1 MAISARFAT
10 GKSKTRPRLARGFW
24 LDQGVGLKR
33 IVPTVATPLRT
44 TTSPTCFGFRRY
56 RYDYKRTTPQTARV
70 MLPPPAGLSSIVVSN
85 IEPRDAVCDQLL
97 RRICGEVA
105 PADSP
110 SSRGAQT
117 NRAHAVAGG
126 HFVVLPERIELSTSP
141 LPRGCSTTEL
151 RQQGMTCGP
160 VASQQRAGTMRRS
173 LP

>member
-1 MAISARFAT
+1 MAISARFAS

-24 LDQGVGLKR
+24 LDQVSDPNVSCPQLL
-33 IVPTVATPLRT
+33 PPLRT
-44 TTSPTCFGFRRY
+44 TTRPTCFGFRRY

-70 MLPPPAGLSSIVVSN
+70 MSPPSAGLSSTVVSS

-160 VASQQRAGTMRRS
+160 VASQQRVGIMCRS